1 MRLSERAPVA
11 KRRMT
16 HSTVHTTLR
25 DALGLEPGQ
34 HTSGDRGL
42 PGTGEWAS
50 PMIWRRLDVGQPH
63 FPVQRH
69 GDTCPRPPPHRSL
82 GEPSPTSHRPAVEG
96 GRREGVHQTPTRGV
110 AGGVL
115 FLTKR
120 GPSTQAHEGAPF
132 PQDVRLLQTVTSVL
146 FTVCFPLLVL
156 PNRLSLLGT
165 H

>member
-11 KRRMT
+11 KRRVT

-96 GRREGVHQTPTRGV
+96 GRREGVHQTPTRGR
-110 AGGVL
+110 GGRCAL
-115 FLTKR
+115 FDEARPFHTSSR
-120 GPSTQAHEGAPF
+120 GSAFSTGRAPSADCDICPF
-132 PQDVRLLQTVTSVL
+132 YGLLSSS
-146 FTVCFPLLVL
+146 CFAK
-156 PNRLSLLGT
+156 
-165 H
+165 